1 MYYPQTNGLVERL
14 NGTLKSMLRK
24 FVHDEP
30 KTWDKFLPYVFFLLV
45 GEASTGFSPFE
56 LVYDW
61 PIRGP
66 LSIIKENWLD
76 QENQDTS
83 VIEYILDTRSKLS
96 KCVELSQKYLT
107 ESQKKMKTWYDKD
120 ARGRTYE
127 EGEY

>member
-1 MYYPQTNGLVERL
+1 MY
-14 NGTLKSMLRK
+14 
-24 FVHDEP
+24 
-30 KTWDKFLPYVFFLLV
+30 FFSLS
-45 GEASTGFSPFE
+45 EKQGFSPFE